1 MKIIRLTE
9 SDLHNIVKESVNK
22 ILNEIGDTPKGQYML
37 GALMG
42 RKLKNKDKSW
52 ADVQDYALKQANK
65 YGDTPYKRF
74 QLDNASKYGYE
85 DTFIDKGE

>member
-1 MKIIRLTE
+1 MELIRLTE
-9 SDLHNIVKESVNK
+9 SDLHNIVKEVLK
-22 ILNEIGDTPKGQYML
+22 EIGDTTKGQYLL

-52 ADVQDYALKQANK
+52 ADVQDYIVKQANK
-65 YGDTPYKRF
+65 YGDTPYKRS